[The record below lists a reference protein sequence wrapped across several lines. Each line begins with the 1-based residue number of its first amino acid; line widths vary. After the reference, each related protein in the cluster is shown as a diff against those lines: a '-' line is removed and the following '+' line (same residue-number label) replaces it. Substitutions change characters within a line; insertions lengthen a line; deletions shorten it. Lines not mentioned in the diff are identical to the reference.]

1 VDDLLA
7 AISANLDD
15 DAPRLAYADVLQ
27 RRGDP
32 LGEFI
37 TVQCE
42 LAALGHVH
50 RPTAF
55 EWTGDAL
62 LDGELDT
69 AHARALRVRENTL
82 LREHE
87 ATWAAGARSVSVHG
101 RYVFERGFVSRIT
114 ADGRKSLEG
123 VLDAVP
129 TLVELELANLNGI
142 ARIDARAMAQL
153 RALAIH
159 ASALRD
165 VCWTRPRALRRL
177 EVADTRTW
185 QADPLIRWSALARL
199 RALDLV
205 MANVDA
211 DRVIEILDA
220 APFLDELQLR
230 QGKLGEAGARA
241 LAGCR
246 NARSLRALSLVTNR
260 IGCGGAAALAS
271 SEHLRQLRALDV
283 RTCAIRRDGARAI
296 GNAFA
301 ELRTLD
307 LTSNPLGTEGLRA
320 LVGGGGL
327 TALRE
332 LSLQATRLDDDAVR
346 MLAEAPLLAHVKVLS
361 LRANDITDHGARALA
376 ASPFATNL
384 RAINLDKTRV
394 TAAGKQALMDAMDR
408 VTGDDRGN

>member
-1 VDDLLA
+1 VDDHLA
-7 AISANLDD
+7 EIRANLDD
-15 DAPRLAYADVLQ
+15 DAPRLAYAEVLQ

-37 TVQCE
+37 AVQCE
-42 LAALGHVH
+42 LAQLGHVQ

-55 EWTGDAL
+55 EWVGDAL
-62 LDGELDT
+62 LDDEPADPDR
-69 AHARALRVRENTL
+69 ARTLRSRENTL

-87 ATWAAGARSVSVHG
+87 ATWAAGAKSVSVHR
-101 RYVFERGFVSRIT
+101 RYVFERGFVSRIM
-114 ADGRKSLEG
+114 ADGRKSLER
-123 VLDAVP
+123 VLDVVP
-129 TLVELELANLNGI
+129 TLVELELSNLNGS
-142 ARIDARAMAQL
+142 ARIRLDARALVQL

-165 VCWTRPRALRRL
+165 VCSTRPRALQRL

-185 QADPLIRWSALARL
+185 QPDPLIKWGAVAQL

-205 MANVDA
+205 MANVGA
-211 DRVIEILDA
+211 DRVIDLLDA
-220 APFLDELQLR
+220 ARLLEELQLR
-230 QGKLGEAGARA
+230 QAKLGEAGALA

-246 NARSLRALSLVTNR
+246 NTRSLRALSLVTNR
-260 IGCGGAAALAS
+260 IGCDGAAALAS

-283 RTCAIRRDGARAI
+283 RTCTIRRDGARAI
-296 GNAFA
+296 GDAFA

-320 LVGGGGL
+320 LVGGSGL

-332 LSLQATRLDDDAVR
+332 LCLQATRLDDAAVR
-346 MLAEAPLLAHVKVLS
+346 ILADAPLLAHVQVLS
-361 LRANDITDHGARALA
+361 LRANDVTDVGARALA
-376 ASPFATNL
+376 ASPFAKHL

-394 TAAGKQALMDAMDR
+394 TAVGKQALTRAIDGVR
-408 VTGDDRGN
+408 VG